1 MRGRLITIG
10 KRMVGEG
17 RPTFIIAEAGVNHNG
32 KLSLARKLIDAAARA
47 GADAIKFQTFSPD
60 ELVTRTA
67 EKAVYQK
74 ANKKD
79 SKNPSP
85 SQTRVL
91 PLRNEE
97 SQHAMLKKLVLKRED
112 HSALKSYAEKKGLI
126 FLSTPFS
133 LSNALFLKKLGVP
146 AIKVSSG
153 DANNIPFL
161 ARIAKWKLP
170 ILFSTGMSDMREIK
184 ESVTVLR
191 EAGNKKII
199 ALQCTTN
206 YPTPFEEANL
216 RVIETLRTKLGLLV
230 GFSDHT
236 LGDEAALASVAL
248 GAVLI
253 EKHLTLDKRLSGP
266 DHKTSLEPQEFK
278 AFVERIRNVEKALG
292 TGKKTPFRS
301 ETEIAK
307 VARKS
312 VATLLAVRKGEVLT
326 EKNLGVKRPGTG
338 LPPKYYDEIIGKH
351 ATRELSADTL
361 LERSDVE

>member
-1 MRGRLITIG
+1 
-10 KRMVGEG
+10 
-17 RPTFIIAEAGVNHNG
+17 
-32 KLSLARKLIDAAARA
+32 AAARA

-85 SQTRVL
+85 SQIRVL

-199 ALQCTTN
+199 ALQCT
-206 YPTPFEEANL
+206 
-216 RVIETLRTKLGLLV
+216 
-230 GFSDHT
+230 
-236 LGDEAALASVAL
+236 
-248 GAVLI
+248 
-253 EKHLTLDKRLSGP
+253 
-266 DHKTSLEPQEFK
+266 
-278 AFVERIRNVEKALG
+278 
-292 TGKKTPFRS
+292 
-301 ETEIAK
+301 
-307 VARKS
+307 
-312 VATLLAVRKGEVLT
+312 
-326 EKNLGVKRPGTG
+326 
-338 LPPKYYDEIIGKH
+338 
-351 ATRELSADTL
+351 
-361 LERSDVE
+361 